1 MRVCTKYLLC
11 ARLSFSS
18 TEAPIEGIKWKS
30 RSPTNA
36 KSYGRQPNFNKTS
49 LHSLPHHVK
58 SFLCFCT
65 WATLLCFCEKLAICI
80 LLGRT
85 RQWRGCA
92 INQSYTHKERLGHNT
107 YTMNDTVRTE
117 TRWREWSTLQIH
129 CRSKSYS
136 QHSWNTL
143 RCYIASRFKSR
154 TYPPTSVCGPHE
166 RQI

>member
-1 MRVCTKYLLC
+1 MCTKYLLC
-11 ARLSFSS
+11 ARSLSHQQRLQLKGKY
-18 TEAPIEGIKWKS
+18 ERVDPQQMQNLMEGNQTLI
-30 RSPTNA
+30 RL
-36 KSYGRQPNFNKTS
+36 
-49 LHSLPHHVK
+49 LHSLPHVK

-85 RQWRGCA
+85 GQWRGCA
-92 INQSYTHKERLGHNT
+92 INQSYTHKEHLRHNT
-107 YTMNDTVRTE
+107 YTMNDTVRTR
-117 TRWREWSTLQIH
+117 TRWRKWSTLPIH
-129 CRSKSYS
+129 YKSNSCS

-154 TYPPTSVCGPHE
+154 TNPPTCVCGPHE